1 MFDPKDRVL
10 SIKVDHQLSNR
21 NDGQGRHWAISN
33 KAKSKLLRNVREAE
47 VFGTDDKLCKLGLT
61 FEFKVDILVTRV
73 LGANQRLWDADSV
86 LRGDCKQLI
95 DSIVSLG
102 ILKDDGPKYV
112 GHVLGTQEQFRRKR
126 GPCVWVDFFKSDTPP
141 TSELR

>member
-1 MFDPKDRVL
+1 MFERKNCVL
-10 SIKVDHQLSNR
+10 SIKIDHQLSNR
-21 NDGQGRHWAISN
+21 NDGQGRHWGVSS

-47 VFGTDDKLCKLGLT
+47 VAGYDDKLCKLGLT
-61 FEFKVDILVTRV
+61 FEDKVDILVTRV

-95 DSIVSLG
+95 DSIVQIGL
-102 ILKDDGPKYV
+102 LKDDGPKYV

-126 GPCVWVDFFKSDTPP
+126 GPCVWVDFFQSEKPP